1 MSKEKPVKQKY
12 KTGDLVQL
20 KSGSPNLTVEGYR
33 MPDESDELNHHI
45 DGGVYLGCQWFDGA
59 KLESGEFPEE
69 SLEPAR
75 A

>member
-1 MSKEKPVKQKY
+1 MSKEKAVKQKY

-20 KSGSPNLTVEGYR
+20 KSGSPKLTVEGYR
-33 MPDESDELNHHI
+33 IPSDTDELNCHF

-69 SLEPAR
+69 SLEPA
-75 A
+75 AA